1 MPQHWRKPI
10 VYCHTRRPLRG
21 RETAAVEGRLSDD
34 GTLHRSHTAV
44 HCVSDWSRVARSIT
58 APPQGR
64 SQCCSVCKQPR
75 RRRSVMLLLLLLLPV
90 ELGFTRV
97 FGLRAL
103 DWMAALM
110 E

>member
-1 MPQHWRKPI
+1 
-10 VYCHTRRPLRG
+10 
-21 RETAAVEGRLSDD
+21 
-34 GTLHRSHTAV
+34 
-44 HCVSDWSRVARSIT
+44 
-58 APPQGR
+58 
-64 SQCCSVCKQPR
+64 
-75 RRRSVMLLLLLLLPV
+75 MLLLLLLLPV